1 MTKVYNW
8 FGGRCTFFA
17 LLFITCGIC
26 LAFKAKLTAD
36 YVALASATQL
46 LLVAHSAKEDYFQ
59 SGQSTTVT
67 VTTGSVPPCS
77 PTAPGAS

>member
-1 MTKVYNW
+1 MVKVYNF

-17 LLFITCGIC
+17 LLFITSGIA
-26 LAFKAKLTAD
+26 LAFMGKLNGD
-36 YVALASATQL
+36 YVAMAAATQT

-67 VTTGSVPPCS
+67 VTTGATSGPACPP
-77 PTAPGAS
+77 AS